1 MSWSRDIAI
10 SCGLKTVMLRIV
22 LVVPLDRPK
31 YLIVGF
37 VSYVYLFLVHIFLF
51 NMKLRLTMRCNQ

>member
-10 SCGLKTVMLRIV
+10 FCGLKTVMLRIV

-37 VSYVYLFLVHIFLF
+37 VSYVYLFLVHIFD
-51 NMKLRLTMRCNQ
+51 